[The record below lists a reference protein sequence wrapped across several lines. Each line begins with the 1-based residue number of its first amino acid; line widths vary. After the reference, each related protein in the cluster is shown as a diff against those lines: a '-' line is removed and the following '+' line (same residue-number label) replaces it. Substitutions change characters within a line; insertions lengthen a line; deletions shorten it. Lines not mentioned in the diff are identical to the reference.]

1 MKNKEQEF
9 EVKTARDA
17 LALLTHKVYA
27 RYGRE
32 ALDMIGDAW
41 HKLGRSI
48 GEKMKKNLPDT
59 ALATVGQSFV
69 DSGRKRGAKID
80 VLELNENKIHIKGY
94 SCALGL
100 KGKGRDLCM
109 VCMECDKGIF
119 EAATERPLTMDI
131 ITTVADDADCCEV
144 IFKLK

>member
-1 MKNKEQEF
+1 MSNDREF
-9 EVKTARDA
+9 KVNTARDA

-32 ALDMIGDAW
+32 ALDIIGDVW

-59 ALATVGQSFV
+59 SLATVGQLFI
-69 DSGRKRGAKID
+69 DYGRKQGEKID
-80 VLELNENKIHIKGY
+80 MLELNEKRLHAKGY
-94 SCALGL
+94 RCPLGL

-109 VCMECDKGIF
+109 ACMECDKGIL
-119 EAATERPLTMDI
+119 EAATENSLTMDI
-131 ITTVADDADCCEV
+131 ITTVADDDDCCEG
-144 IFKLK
+144 IIELK